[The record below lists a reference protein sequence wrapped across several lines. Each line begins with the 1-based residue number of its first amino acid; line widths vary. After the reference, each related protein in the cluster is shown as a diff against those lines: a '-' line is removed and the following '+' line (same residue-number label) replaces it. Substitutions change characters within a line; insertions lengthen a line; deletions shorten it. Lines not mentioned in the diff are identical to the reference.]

1 MDALANNVDTIEDI
15 EHNKHVL
22 EDKVNS
28 EVDNAIGVEKEAKA
42 LIESLASNDDSDQR
56 RILEFECQR
65 LTRLTTEIEGIMAS
79 IEFNSGD
86 KFHLADIAL
95 SLKKR
100 AKEISVKA
108 NKMLNYGN
116 EHVITSKEISDFCN
130 YLKGNYDELMEMKA
144 EISDLNVE
152 MKHKGALKEDHITL
166 GLIQE
171 MIDEEVRRVNSS
183 LNKLTNVDATDD
195 GRDELVRIIDE
206 ENRRLE
212 AYGNKLKDALKDL
225 SEGRKDFKNIVADLV
240 DSPISTYDELPS
252 NSHNEESDK
261 AKDADDYKKYSTV
274 LNKSFW
280 EARSLAANDNIKY
293 PSALFEQKVKE
304 YQNDYLIKNYNIS
317 LEELEDSISEYRDKY
332 AEDVYMD
339 ELYDKALNDLRKE
352 SSASVQEL
360 CEEVGGL
367 SLVDDRVYQLLEED
381 LVKITKDIAKAK
393 EDENIDSSLAI
404 NEYRKSFKVSQ
415 LLDHKEMIEHQLEI
429 FKKRAK
435 RLEEDIY

>member
-1 MDALANNVDTIEDI
+1 M
-15 EHNKHVL
+15 
-22 EDKVNS
+22 
-28 EVDNAIGVEKEAKA
+28 
-42 LIESLASNDDSDQR
+42 
-56 RILEFECQR
+56 
-65 LTRLTTEIEGIMAS
+65 
-79 IEFNSGD
+79 
-86 KFHLADIAL
+86 
-95 SLKKR
+95 
-100 AKEISVKA
+100 
-108 NKMLNYGN
+108 
-116 EHVITSKEISDFCN
+116 
-130 YLKGNYDELMEMKA
+130 
-144 EISDLNVE
+144 
-152 MKHKGALKEDHITL
+152 
-166 GLIQE
+166 
-171 MIDEEVRRVNSS
+171 
-183 LNKLTNVDATDD
+183 
-195 GRDELVRIIDE
+195 
-206 ENRRLE
+206 
-212 AYGNKLKDALKDL
+212 
-225 SEGRKDFKNIVADLV
+225 
-240 DSPISTYDELPS
+240 P
-252 NSHNEESDK
+252 
-261 AKDADDYKKYSTV
+261 
-274 LNKSFW
+274 
-280 EARSLAANDNIKY
+280 NDNIKY